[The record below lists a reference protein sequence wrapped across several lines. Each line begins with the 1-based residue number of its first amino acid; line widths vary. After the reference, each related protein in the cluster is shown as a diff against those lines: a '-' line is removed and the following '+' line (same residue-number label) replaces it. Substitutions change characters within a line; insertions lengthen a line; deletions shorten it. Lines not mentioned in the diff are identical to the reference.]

1 MLSDKRNIMNRYSL
15 IMLAMI
21 VIGVLI
27 VAKAAYTMFFERDYW
42 ERVAKQVERDNVEIE
57 ANRGNILSSDGKLMA
72 SSLPEYYL
80 YMDFMTS
87 KKKNETLQEKKA
99 RLRQQKNKDS
109 LLYAKL
115 DSISQGLHAI
125 FPDKS
130 AAYFKQHI
138 RNGRRKQSRYYLM
151 YPRRVSYI
159 QYKAAQQLPF
169 FNLGRNASG
178 FYGEEY
184 NQRKHPFGSLAS
196 RTLGR
201 VYAAKDSAVNGLELA
216 FDSVLRGRNG
226 LVHRQ
231 KVMDKFLSI
240 VDVPPVD
247 GCDIV
252 TTIDV
257 GMQDIAEKAL
267 VDMLKEVD
275 ARVGV
280 AILMEVATGDVKAI
294 VNMTKCNDG
303 QYREIRN
310 NAISDMME
318 PGSVF
323 KTASLMVALEDGVIT
338 MKDGV
343 DTGNGIMRMH
353 TRDMRDH
360 NWSKGGYQYLT
371 VPEILMYSSNIGVSY
386 LIDKY
391 YFDNPNKFVDGIYRI
406 GLDRPLHLQ
415 IPGEGVPNI
424 RKKEKDG
431 KNWSNTTLAWMSIGY
446 ETQIPPMNILTF
458 YNAIANNGVMV
469 KPKFVKEIRRDDET
483 VKEYPTEVLNPSI
496 CSSQTL
502 ESVQEMLR
510 LVVSDGLGKSAGSEQ
525 FPVSGKTGTAQI
537 SQGADGYKSGIV
549 SYLLSF
555 VGYFPSD
562 APKYSC
568 MVAIQK
574 SGYPASSGWAAK
586 VFNKIAE
593 RVYAKDL
600 TDNLLH
606 AVDTVSEI
614 LPKVK
619 NGNIEN
625 AKYVLDAL
633 DVHNVIQGEEPIQ
646 DAFVSGKVYSK
657 GTDLLELVAC
667 DQPEGL
673 VPDVRGMG
681 AKDAVYLL
689 ESKGLKVSLS
699 GMGRVYYQSLRHGS
713 LMRKGQAIELKLK

>member
-1 MLSDKRNIMNRYSL
+1 MNRYSL
-15 IMLAMI
+15 IMLVVI

-27 VAKAAYTMFFERDYW
+27 VAKAAYIMFFERDYW
-42 ERVAKQVERDNVEIE
+42 ERVAKQVEKDNVEIK

-87 KKKNETLQEKKA
+87 KKKNETPQEKRA
-99 RLRQQKNKDS
+99 RLKQQRNKDS

-159 QYKAAQQLPF
+159 QYRAAQQLPF

-201 VYAAKDSAVNGLELA
+201 LYAAKDSAVNGLELA

-231 KVMDKFLSI
+231 KVMDKFLGI

-267 VDMLKEVD
+267 VDMLKDID

-294 VNMTKCNDG
+294 VNMTKCSDG
-303 QYREIRN
+303 QYREIKN

-323 KTASLMVALEDGVIT
+323 KTASFMVALEDGVIT
-338 MKDGV
+338 TKDGV
-343 DTGNGIMRMH
+343 DTGNGIIRMH
-353 TRDMRDH
+353 GRDMKDH
-360 NWSKGGYQYLT
+360 NWRKGGYQYLT

-391 YFDNPNKFVDGIYRI
+391 YYDNPNKFVDGIYRI
-406 GLDRPLHLQ
+406 GLNRPLHLQ

-424 RKKEKDG
+424 RRKEG
-431 KNWSNTTLAWMSIGY
+431 GGWSNTTLAWMSIGY
-446 ETQIPPMNILTF
+446 ETQIPPMNMLTF

-469 KPKFVKEIRRDDET
+469 KPKFVKEIRRDDE
-483 VKEYPTEVLNPSI
+483 VIKEYPTEVLNPSI
-496 CSSQTL
+496 CSPQTL
-502 ESVQEMLR
+502 KSIQDMLK
-510 LVVSDGLGKSAGSEQ
+510 LVVSDGLGKSAGSKQ
-525 FPVSGKTGTAQI
+525 FLVSGKTGTAQI
-537 SQGADGYKSGIV
+537 SQGAGGYKSGV
-549 SYLLSF
+549 VNYLLSF

-574 SGYPASSGWAAK
+574 SGYPASSGWSAK
-586 VFNKIAE
+586 VFNRIAE
-593 RVYAKDL
+593 RIYARDL

-606 AVDTVSEI
+606 AVDTVSER

-619 NGNIEN
+619 SGDIEN

-633 DVHNVIQGEEPIQ
+633 GVHNVVQLDEQGQ
-646 DAFVSGKVYSK
+646 DDFVFGKVYSK
-657 GTDLLELVAC
+657 GMDLMESVAYE
-667 DQPEGL
+667 QSERL

-689 ESKGLKVSLS
+689 ESKGLKVHLS
-699 GMGRVYYQSLRHGS
+699 GVGKVYHQSLPHGT
-713 LMRKGQAIELKLK
+713 LIRKGQAIELKLK

>member
-1 MLSDKRNIMNRYSL
+1 
-15 IMLAMI
+15 MI

-27 VAKAAYTMFFERDYW
+27 VAKAAYTMFFEKDYW
-42 ERVAKQVERDNVEIE
+42 EKVAEKVKKDNVEIK

-87 KKKNETLQEKKA
+87 KKKNETPQEKRA
-99 RLRQQKNKDS
+99 RIKLQNKKDS

-231 KVMDKFLSI
+231 KVMNTFLDI

-257 GMQDIAEKAL
+257 GMQDIAEKSL
-267 VDMLKEVD
+267 VDMLMKVD
-275 ARVGV
+275 AKVGV
-280 AILMEVATGDVKAI
+280 AILMEVATGEIKAI

-338 MKDGV
+338 TKDGV
-343 DTGNGIMRMH
+343 DTGNGVLQMH
-353 TRDMRDH
+353 GSDMKDH
-360 NWSKGGYQYLT
+360 NHKKGGYQYLT

-391 YFDNPNKFVDGIYRI
+391 YFNNPNKFVDGIYRI
-406 GLDRPLHLQ
+406 GLNRPLQLQ
-415 IPGEGVPNI
+415 IPGEGIPNI
-424 RKKEKDG
+424 RKKGENG

-469 KPKFVKEIRRDDET
+469 KPKFVKEIRHDDE
-483 VKEYPTEVLNPSI
+483 VIKKYHTEVLNPSI
-496 CSSQTL
+496 CSPQTL
-502 ESVQEMLR
+502 KSIQDMLR
-510 LVVSDGLGKSAGSEQ
+510 LVVSDGLGKSAGSGQ

-537 SQGADGYKSGIV
+537 SQGADGYKSGTV
-549 SYLLSF
+549 NYLLSF

-562 APKYSC
+562 TPKYSC

-574 SGYPASSGWAAK
+574 SGYPASSGWSAK

-600 TDNLLH
+600 TGNLLH
-606 AVDTVSEI
+606 AVDTISPH

-619 NGNIEN
+619 NGNIAN
-625 AKYVLDAL
+625 AEYVLDAL
-633 DVHNVIQGEEPIQ
+633 GIRNTVSIDGITENVFIT
-646 DAFVSGKVYSK
+646 GKTYNK
-657 GTDLLELVAC
+657 GSDLMELIG
-667 DQPEGL
+667 QEQSEKF
-673 VPDVRGMG
+673 VPDVKGMG
-681 AKDAVYLL
+681 AKDAVFLL
-689 ESKGLKVSLS
+689 ENMGLKVHLS
-699 GMGRVYYQSLRHGS
+699 GMGKVYYQSILHGT
-713 LMRKGQAIELKLK
+713 LIRKGQIIELKLK